1 MAKEKSYLRGL
12 LDRSAFRDSASA
24 LDKVLGNRVKS
35 LRDVDNLPKI
45 VGNTSVAG
53 VDIYQLAAELR
64 AMALVPEGESK
75 PEGEVE
81 DAAEEPEPTPKPKR
95 KKPKATVAVEE
106 DGGDK

>member
-1 MAKEKSYLRGL
+1 MAKEKSYLRSL

-35 LRDVDNLPKI
+35 LRDVENLPRV
-45 VGNTSVAG
+45 VGNTSVLG
-53 VDIYQLAAELR
+53 FDVYQLAAELR

-81 DAAEEPEPTPKPKR
+81 EEVVEEPKPEPKR
-95 KKPKATVAVEE
+95 RKPKAAVAVE